1 MLRVSSDEDAYED
14 DDDHHDDDGEEYIY
28 IYVYIHVCMIPGI
41 PINSYRF
48 LANSY

>member
-28 IYVYIHVCMIPGI
+28 IYTHVCMIPGI
-41 PINSYRF
+41 PINSY
-48 LANSY
+48 

>member
-28 IYVYIHVCMIPGI
+28 IYTCVYEPWN
-41 PINSYRF
+41 PY
-48 LANSY
+48 